1 MATNKTIYLIR
12 HGQTDYNL
20 KGIVQGSG
28 IDSDLNAFGRKQ
40 AEAFYQTY
48 RHIPFDHIY
57 TSELKRTGQSVAPF
71 VKAGRHLT
79 QLKALNEINW
89 GVFEGRPSTPES
101 RIAFN
106 KVVTSWREG
115 SVDIPIEGGESPLAM
130 YERQKSGWEIIKSSP
145 HSNILVC
152 MHGRAMRSFLSLMLD
167 TSLADMDQYP
177 HTNLCLYVLDVIGG
191 EAKLVRK
198 NDVAHLATLS

>member
-1 MATNKTIYLIR
+1 LATNKTIYLIR

-57 TSELKRTGQSVAPF
+57 TSELKRTWQSVDPF
-71 VKAGRHLT
+71 VKAGRELT
-79 QLKALNEINW
+79 RLKALNEINW

-101 RIAFN
+101 RVAFN
-106 KVVTSWREG
+106 KVVTSWKEG
-115 SVDIPIEGGESPLAM
+115 SVDVPIEGGESPLAM
-130 YERQKSGWEIIKSSP
+130 YERQKPGWEAIKSSTY
-145 HSNILVC
+145 SNILVC
-152 MHGRAMRSFLSLMLD
+152 MHGRAMRSFLSLMLN
-167 TSLADMDQYP
+167 TSLTEMDQYP
-177 HTNLCLYVLDVIGG
+177 HTNLCLYVLDVING

-198 NDVAHLATLS
+198 NDVTHLATLS